1 MNYDL
6 VIIGA
11 SFAGLACARSAV
23 QAGLSVAVLDKKSHS
38 GAKIH
43 TTGVIVKDAI
53 EANPWLQQVPT
64 HLVRRVEG
72 VRLYAPKLDFVD
84 LYAPDYYF
92 WATDTPALLDWM
104 TQDLR
109 TMGVA
114 FYFNQVF
121 ENAQLYS
128 FGTSALWHVVSS
140 TSNLPTREAQT
151 LTARYLVGAD
161 GPHSKVAKVLNLSE
175 NTQFLFGLEHEYCQK
190 NTAVSMSAD
199 VLHCFVNHKLAPGY
213 LGWALQGVKVAQI
226 GLARRY
232 HAGNPHTRKLNFSG
246 FLENIAPHI
255 QVCDAEPA
263 AIRAG
268 FIPCGGVLRNVATS
282 RAILVGDAAGM
293 VSPVTAGG
301 IHTALKH
308 GYDVGAGIAEFL
320 NAKSVRAS
328 DPAESLVR
336 TYPRFALKRAVRW
349 GYDYFQRDWV
359 FNQILGS
366 RVFKRVAEQIYFHKR
381 GC

>member
-6 VIIGA
+6 IIIGA

-23 QAGLSVAVLDKKSHS
+23 QAGLSVAVVDKKSHS

-64 HLVRRVEG
+64 DLVRRVEG
-72 VRLYAPKLDFVD
+72 VRLYAPKLNFVD

-104 TQDLR
+104 VQDLCI
-109 TMGVA
+109 MGVA

-121 ENAQLYS
+121 ENAQLHS
-128 FGTSALWHVVSS
+128 LGTSALWHVVSS

-161 GPHSKVAKVLNLSE
+161 GPHSKVAKVLGLSE
-175 NTQFLFGLEHEYCQK
+175 NTQFLFGQEHEYCQT
-190 NTAVSMSAD
+190 NSAVTMSAD
-199 VLHCFVNHKLAPGY
+199 VLHCFISHQWAPGY
-213 LGWALQGVKVAQI
+213 LGWALQGVKVSQI

-232 HAGNPHTRKLNFSG
+232 HIDKPETRKLNFKG
-246 FLENIAPHI
+246 FLDNIAPHI
-255 QVCDAEPA
+255 QVGDAEPA

-308 GYDVGAGIAEFL
+308 GYDVGQGIAHFL
-320 NAKSVRAS
+320 NAKSAPAD
-328 DPAESLVR
+328 DPAELLVR
-336 TYPRFALKRAVRW
+336 TYPTFALKRALRL
-349 GYDYFQRDWV
+349 GYDCFQRDWL
-359 FNQILGS
+359 FNQLLGN
-366 RVFKRVAEQIYFHKR
+366 RWFKRFAEQIYFHKR
-381 GC
+381 GA